1 MIEPLPYKNPSNTE
15 IANKINEL
23 VSVVNA
29 LQAKDDEIREWVGIV
44 SDLCKRV
51 KNLAS
56 VGLIYGTP
64 EPKTHT
70 DPYAE
75 QRKWIG
81 KLCKFWDHLDAP
93 KCIDIL
99 AKIDDEHL
107 DYPFGAS
114 CTKDTENVL
123 FFKHCEPITAD
134 DELIYKP
141 NGNV

>member
-1 MIEPLPYKNPSNTE
+1 MIKYLASDSKSVITR
-15 IANKINEL
+15 KIIEL
-23 VSVVNA
+23 IDAVNA
-29 LQAKDDEIREWVGIV
+29 LQSRIGSGCA
-44 SDLCKRV
+44 
-51 KNLAS
+51 
-56 VGLIYGTP
+56 P
-64 EPKTHT
+64 

-75 QRKWIG
+75 QRKWVG

-134 DELIYKP
+134 DELIYK
-141 NGNV
+141 GE